1 MKTQA
6 LIEKK
11 ENMAMNIIKKGKGEL
26 FIDPDRGTS
35 DGLEVLTNA

>member
-1 MKTQA
+1 M
-6 LIEKK
+6 IEEK
-11 ENMAMNIIKKGKGEL
+11 ENRAMHIIKKGKGEQ